1 MKKFCDLFQ
10 KKDQVF
16 EQITPEDENEKEEP
30 GEEYD
35 LTRKEETDRTGP
47 SIGELGVHNT
57 VESGGY
63 GTMAQAR
70 THPRLNIGFSE
81 LHKILSRPP
90 KGGEPLEGSKHEIV
104 RGDQTSLA
112 LRNDP
117 SSIEE
122 TYPGY
127 PYVGPENEEE
137 DGIPIPIPILGSVAD
152 LGTTTINTPD
162 NKNTKKTPETS
173 VSVPAAAPI
182 DRDRKLPPC
191 IATKK
196 GLCSQHGTKMTKN
209 VITSKKWCDRGN
221 GRGYGYKTMKT
232 TKYICKSRLSS
243 PMNTPD
249 VKPDEEDSVSI
260 DHQHVDKE
268 RGADKGEVV
277 YRKIEVL
284 EHSICGSDLENIRKT
299 T

>member
-1 MKKFCDLFQ
+1 MIIGEDWGTGNSNQNIDKE
-10 KKDQVF
+10 V
-16 EQITPEDENEKEEP
+16 EQPEP
-30 GEEYD
+30 
-35 LTRKEETDRTGP
+35 EETGP
-47 SIGELGVHNT
+47 EIGEHGVYNT
-57 VESGGY
+57 VESGGN

-70 THPRLNIGFSE
+70 THPKLNRGFSE

-162 NKNTKKTPETS
+162 NKKTKKTPETS

-182 DRDRKLPPC
+182 DRDRKLPLC

-196 GLCSQHGTKMTKN
+196 GHCSQHGTKMTKN

-243 PMNTPD
+243 PMNTLD
-249 VKPDEEDSVSI
+249 VKPDGGSVSI

-268 RGADKGEVV
+268 RGTEKGEVV
-277 YRKIEVL
+277 YEKIEVL
-284 EHSICGSDLENIRKT
+284 EHSICGSDLENIRKPT
-299 T
+299 